1 MWFEYYEKRFIQQD
15 ETGIG
20 CGGGWTKGGQCGC
33 KPQHRMLRHQVMQ
46 TQKWL
51 LNLCR
56 ILYSE
61 IYAKFKIVKH
71 LSSELQVN
79 KGLRQDDAIA
89 IDVYVV
95 LKVVSGRYTV
105 ETRGNKLDTCS
116 QAMAYAN
123 NLVIM

>member
-1 MWFEYYEKRFIQQD
+1 
-15 ETGIG
+15 
-20 CGGGWTKGGQCGC
+20 
-33 KPQHRMLRHQVMQ
+33 
-46 TQKWL
+46 
-51 LNLCR
+51 LCR